1 MANTPLDKLLTG
13 KELGK
18 IQTAADN
25 LKKKIVEINKEY
37 AKGVKPLEKT
47 LSNFDKIGAA
57 IEEANKKGKVGSDT
71 AKDQTKFLSKK
82 MKEMGSGVLKEVDGL
97 LGGMGSKI
105 GDSATGMKG
114 MGKAGAGVLVV
125 LAAAFEILKQFSAKV
140 DLIGASFGV
149 MGTESSEFQQ
159 NLLDSEESAIKV
171 GKSLEDV
178 LTTVQTLSGDYG
190 ITLDTAS
197 LLSAAVIDTSVALG
211 VSTDTSTKLVGNMI
225 SLAGLSERQA
235 INFGKMVYQ
244 LAKANEVSPQAVLRD
259 LSASSADIAGFTK
272 EMGDNIG
279 IAAVKSRSFGIEF
292 STIAQ
297 SARGVLDY
305 QSAIEKGLT
314 ASTMIGRQVNVF
326 RLQQL
331 AIAGDLNKFQDEQV
345 RLLGTESEFLSM
357 DILQRE
363 ALAAAVGLSLD
374 QAAKMIT
381 KQKESITLAGELG
394 RQPGFDEL
402 LGERG
407 ISELTALIGELK
419 AVSADFVN
427 TFGPILTGLVWVVRK
442 TVQVVNVAL
451 EMLGINALMRV
462 AQGQTADFG
471 KNMAA
476 SFDALMGTGGTGGG
490 IIGTAGVSLQDG
502 GVAMGPTR
510 AVVGDAG
517 PEFIAPIE
525 PFYAMMEGLFH
536 KQNFI
541 LESISENVAGQR
553 AENTEYLGPGG
564 SAAKEIGKGI
574 ERVKQNTIFG

>member
-1 MANTPLDKLLTG
+1 
-13 KELGK
+13 
-18 IQTAADN
+18 
-25 LKKKIVEINKEY
+25 
-37 AKGVKPLEKT
+37 
-47 LSNFDKIGAA
+47 
-57 IEEANKKGKVGSDT
+57 
-71 AKDQTKFLSKK
+71 
-82 MKEMGSGVLKEVDGL
+82 
-97 LGGMGSKI
+97 
-105 GDSATGMKG
+105 
-114 MGKAGAGVLVV
+114 
-125 LAAAFEILKQFSAKV
+125 
-140 DLIGASFGV
+140 
-149 MGTESSEFQQ
+149 
-159 NLLDSEESAIKV
+159 
-171 GKSLEDV
+171 
-178 LTTVQTLSGDYG
+178 
-190 ITLDTAS
+190 
-197 LLSAAVIDTSVALG
+197 
-211 VSTDTSTKLVGNMI
+211 MI
-225 SLAGLSERQA
+225 SIAGLSERQA

-314 ASTMIGRQVNVF
+314 ASTLIGRQVNVF

-427 TFGPILTGLVWVVRK
+427 TFGPMLMFLAKAVRK

-451 EMLGINALMRV
+451 EMLGINAFMRV
-462 AQGQTADFG
+462 VQGGTADYS
-471 KNMAA
+471 KNVTA
-476 SFDALMGTGGTGGG
+476 SLNALNEPRTGGG

-564 SAAKEIGKGI
+564 SAAREIGKGI

>member
-25 LKKKIVEINKEY
+25 LKKKIEDINKEY

-71 AKDQTKFLSKK
+71 LKDQTKFLSSK

-97 LGGMGSKI
+97 LGGMGSKV
-105 GDSATGMKG
+105 GDMGGGMKG
-114 MGKAGAGVLVV
+114 MGKAAGGVVVV

-159 NLLDSEESAIKV
+159 NLLNSEEAAIKV

-197 LLSAAVIDTSVALG
+197 VLNVAVINTATALG
-211 VSTDTSTKLVGNMI
+211 VSADTSAKLVGNMI

-314 ASTMIGRQVNVF
+314 ASTLIGRQVNVF

-427 TFGPILTGLVWVVRK
+427 TFGPMLMFLAKAVRK

-451 EMLGINALMRV
+451 EMLGINAFMRV
-462 AQGQTADFG
+462 VQGGTADYS
-471 KNMAA
+471 KNVTA
-476 SFDALMGTGGTGGG
+476 SLNALNEPRTGGG

-564 SAAKEIGKGI
+564 SAAREIGKGI

>member
-25 LKKKIVEINKEY
+25 LKKKIEDINKEY

-71 AKDQTKFLSKK
+71 LKDQTKFLSSK

-97 LGGMGSKI
+97 LGGMGSKV
-105 GDSATGMKG
+105 GDMGGGMKG
-114 MGKAGAGVLVV
+114 MGKAAGGVVVV

-159 NLLDSEESAIKV
+159 NLLNSEEAAIKV

-178 LTTVQTLSGDYG
+178 LATVQTLSGDYG

-197 LLSAAVIDTSVALG
+197 VLNVAVINTATALG
-211 VSTDTSTKLVGNMI
+211 VSADTSAKLVGNMI

-314 ASTMIGRQVNVF
+314 ASTLIGRQVNVF

-427 TFGPILTGLVWVVRK
+427 TFGPMLMFLAKAVRK

-451 EMLGINALMRV
+451 EMLGINAFMRV
-462 AQGQTADFG
+462 VQGGTADYS
-471 KNMAA
+471 KNVTA
-476 SFDALMGTGGTGGG
+476 SLNALNEPRTGGG

-564 SAAKEIGKGI
+564 SAAREIGKGI

>member
-25 LKKKIVEINKEY
+25 LKKKIEDINKEY

-71 AKDQTKFLSKK
+71 LKDQTKFLSSK

-97 LGGMGSKI
+97 LGGMGSKV
-105 GDSATGMKG
+105 GDMGGGMKG

-211 VSTDTSTKLVGNMI
+211 VSTDTSAKLVGNMI
-225 SLAGLSERQA
+225 SIAGLSERQA

-314 ASTMIGRQVNVF
+314 ASTLIGRQVNVF

-394 RQPGFDEL
+394 RQKGFDEL

-407 ISELTALIGELK
+407 ISELTALIHELK

-427 TFGPILTGLVWVVRK
+427 TFGPMLTGLVWLVKKV
-442 TVQVVNVAL
+442 VQVVNVAV
-451 EMLGINALMRV
+451 EMLGINAFMRW
-462 AQGQTADFG
+462 AQGGTADYS
-471 KNMAA
+471 KNVAA
-476 SFDALMGTGGTGGG
+476 SLNALNDPKAGGG
-490 IIGTAGVSLQDG
+490 GNIGTAGVSLQDG

-564 SAAKEIGKGI
+564 TAARDIGKGI